1 LKRCNI
7 ALARPLNAASLRGNN
22 RFAEAPMIDQ
32 FIAPSRR
39 AFVAGLA
46 ATTAAAG
53 VPASAFAAAKRRAA
67 VAPINALLAT
77 FADELLVMSPESAT
91 GLGLDSGK
99 HAGLRAK
106 LDEAGIAGRDKAAAQ
121 FASMRVRLDKL
132 DDSRLTPRQQLQGD
146 TVDYALKRAADG
158 ARFPYGGGAGDGF
171 GGGATPYVLTQQN
184 GAITNIGEF
193 LNSQHP
199 VKTAADAEAYLARI
213 AAFGRVLDQESAQI
227 KDDAAKG
234 VMPPA
239 FVAKTALG
247 QLQEFRSMAAKDQSM
262 VASLATRAKA
272 AGLKGDWAARCTKM
286 IDSIVYP
293 ALDRQIAAFTD
304 STRAAPETA
313 GVQRLPEGDAYYAYG
328 LRLGTTTTLPADE
341 IHRTGLA
348 QNAEIKAKIDDI
360 LKSQGM
366 TQGTVGERVVA
377 LNSDPRFLF
386 PDDDAGRAQLIA
398 YIKGKI
404 AAQRALMPRISHM
417 AMKAP
422 VDVKRVPP
430 DIQDGAALGYMNFAS
445 LDGSR
450 PAIYYV
456 NLKTTK
462 LWPKYQLA
470 SLSAH
475 EAIPGHAWQ
484 GAYLAEHSAEIPKIS
499 SMMGFNA
506 FVEGWALYAEQ
517 LMDEF
522 GLYKDDPF
530 GRIGYLQ
537 AQQFRACRLV
547 VDTGLHSKQW
557 TREQSIDFLVSETGK
572 GRNAMTSET
581 DRYCVSPGQAC
592 GYKVGHNQIVALRD
606 KAKAALGAKF
616 DPAAFNDALVQ
627 TGGVPLSL
635 VEGVVDRM
643 IARG

>member
-1 LKRCNI
+1 
-7 ALARPLNAASLRGNN
+7 
-22 RFAEAPMIDQ
+22 M
-32 FIAPSRR
+32 FIRSVTTSRR
-39 AFVAGLA
+39 TFVAGLA
-46 ATTAAAG
+46 ASAA
-53 VPASAFAAAKRRAA
+53 VPGPAFAVAKARR
-67 VAPINALLAT
+67 VAKAPADALLAT
-77 FADELLVMSPESAT
+77 FADELLELSPVNAT
-91 GLGLDSGK
+91 GLGLDVGK
-99 HAGLRAK
+99 HAALRAR
-106 LDEAGIAGRDKAAAQ
+106 LYDAGPAGRAAAK
-121 FASMRVRLDKL
+121 AEV
-132 DDSRLTPRQQLQGD
+132 DSIRARIGKVNRTTLTPAQQLQVA
-146 TVDYALKRAADG
+146 TVDYAAERGQDG
-158 ARFPYGGGAGDGF
+158 ARFAYGGGATDGF
-171 GGGATPYVLTQQN
+171 QGGATPYVITQQN
-184 GAITNIGEF
+184 GALTYVPEF

-199 VKTAADAEAYLARI
+199 VKTAADAESYLARV
-213 AAFGRVLDQESAQI
+213 AALGRVLDQESAQLTE
-227 KDDAAKG
+227 DAAKG
-234 VMPPA
+234 VMPPS
-239 FVAKTALG
+239 FVASNALG
-247 QLQEFRSMAAKDQSM
+247 QLKGFRAVAAADQPM

-272 AGLKGDWAARCTKM
+272 AGLTGDWAARCAGA
-286 IDSIVYP
+286 IDRIVYP
-293 ALDRQIAAFTD
+293 ALDRQIAAFAA
-304 STRAAPETA
+304 STANAPDVA
-313 GVQRLPEGDAYYAYG
+313 GVQRLPDGDAYYAYG

-348 QNAEIKAKIDDI
+348 QNAEIKAKIDTI

-366 TQGTVGERVVA
+366 TKGTVGERVVA

-404 AAQRALMPRISHM
+404 AATRALMPRVSHM

-445 LDGSR
+445 LDGAR

-484 GAYLAEHSAEIPKIS
+484 GAYLAEHHGEIPTIS

-557 TREQSIDFLVSETGK
+557 TREQAIDFLVTETGK
-572 GRNAMTSET
+572 GRGAMTSET

-616 DPAAFNDALVQ
+616 DPAKFNDAVVQ

-635 VEGVVDRM
+635 LAGVVDRM